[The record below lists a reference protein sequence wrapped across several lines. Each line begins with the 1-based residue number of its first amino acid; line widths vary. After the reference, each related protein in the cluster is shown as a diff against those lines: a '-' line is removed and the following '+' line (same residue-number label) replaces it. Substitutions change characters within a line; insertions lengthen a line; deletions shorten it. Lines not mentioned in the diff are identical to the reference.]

1 MFASPSVVCLGLRRH
16 RLSLGAENPSFATG
30 RCSNLAGTAVA
41 RAVTTTPDDY
51 TMLAEEQRAH
61 ILRPTERPSE
71 RFTGELLARD
81 RQTVRVQTRR
91 PSLARR

>member
-1 MFASPSVVCLGLRRH
+1 MFASPSVVCLALRRH
-16 RLSLGAENPSFATG
+16 RLPQGAENPSFATG

-41 RAVTTTPDDY
+41 RSTTPDDY

-61 ILRPTERPSE
+61 ILRPTER
-71 RFTGELLARD
+71 FTGELLARD
-81 RQTVRVQTRR
+81 SQTVRVQTRR

>member
-16 RLSLGAENPSFATG
+16 RLPQGAENPSFATG

-41 RAVTTTPDDY
+41 RSTTPDDY

-81 RQTVRVQTRR
+81 RQTVPVQTRR

>member
-1 MFASPSVVCLGLRRH
+1 
-16 RLSLGAENPSFATG
+16 
-30 RCSNLAGTAVA
+30 
-41 RAVTTTPDDY
+41 
-51 TMLAEEQRAH
+51 MLAEEQRAH
-61 ILRPTERPSE
+61 ILRLTERPSE